1 MNEDDE
7 NQKIEQEGEEDTDPF
22 NINEE
27 SLKLE
32 ELELSVEQLAV
43 KIEKE

>member
-7 NQKIEQEGEEDTDPF
+7 NQKIEQEGEEDKDPF